1 MNAPPRKTVDR
12 RPSTVNAPK
21 AHAGFEI
28 IWTNHAAKR
37 MVQRQFD
44 PDEVMEAIAHLCAS
58 GHLSKDKP
66 STITHGKFKVV
77 AKETTE
83 ENPRRGNVGARIC
96 LIITVTYAGRG
107 LNVPRHKRKRSR
119 NQELRS
125 RRRH

>member
-1 MNAPPRKTVDR
+1 MNAPTKHQPPATSHPAK
-12 RPSTVNAPK
+12 PK
-21 AHAGFEI
+21 GFDI

-58 GHLSKDKP
+58 GLLNREKP
-66 STITHGKFKVV
+66 TSITHGKFKVV
-77 AKETTE
+77 AKEADRD
-83 ENPRRGNVGARIC
+83 PRHGNVGQRIC

-119 NQELRS
+119 NQELRN